1 MRKKKL
7 ISFVVILAIM
17 STVFAVAGQAADV
30 AGVRAGEYYFL
41 RNVGSGLY
49 MDVKNGDD
57 INYTNVI
64 TYSFNGKTNQQF
76 RVIKPSDKYKFV
88 ARCSS
93 AGRVLDVT
101 NSNVDIY
108 LDGNA
113 AYQQFTLV
121 RLSDGTYNIKSST
134 GGYMIANSSTNN
146 VEISSSSNGN
156 YSKWSFEKVSKG
168 DADIYSFS
176 FTGFNSTSADSTFK
190 SSVVGMGYTG
200 YVLTNTSAD
209 NAETNMIGDDIWVH
223 RGKGTAGTMLFNKGT
238 GETNGSI
245 GISKI
250 NAMTANALSS
260 MRVFISTGTNVANDI
275 NGNPTT
281 SANNLIQAVYS
292 KGAHFALG
300 FRESVS
306 VAIGGSWTQSFFTR
320 VDDGVTV
327 KTALEYADFWNN
339 TGDKYYVGDTNQT
352 LT

>member
-1 MRKKKL
+1 MKRKKL
-7 ISFVVILAIM
+7 ISFVIILAIM
-17 STVFAVAGQAADV
+17 STVFAVASQAADV

-49 MDVKNGDD
+49 MDVTNGED

-64 TYSFNGKTNQQF
+64 TYGYNGGTNQQF
-76 RVIKPSDKYKFV
+76 RVLKPGDKYKFV

-113 AYQQFTLV
+113 TYQQFTLV
-121 RLSDGTYNIKSST
+121 RLSDGTYNIKFGSS
-134 GGYMIANSSTNN
+134 YMIANSSTKN
-146 VEISSSSNGN
+146 VEISTSSNGD

-168 DADIYSFS
+168 DADIYSFNYS
-176 FTGFNSTSADSTFK
+176 GYNSTAADSTFK
-190 SSVVGMGYTG
+190 SSVNGMGYTG
-200 YVLTNTSAD
+200 YVLSNTSAS

-223 RGKGTAGTMLFNKGT
+223 RGKGSAGTLSFY
-238 GETNGSI
+238 NGS
-245 GISKI
+245 GTYTGAI
-250 NAMTANALSS
+250 NLSTVNSLAANSLAS
-260 MRVFISTGTNVANDI
+260 MRIFITTATNAANDT

-300 FRESVS
+300 FREAPST
-306 VAIGGSWTQSFFTR
+306 AIASSWTQSFFTR
-320 VDDGVTV
+320 ADDGVTV
-327 KTALEYADFWNN
+327 KTAVEYADFWNN

>member
-1 MRKKKL
+1 MKRKKL
-7 ISFVVILAIM
+7 ISFVIILAIM
-17 STVFAVAGQAADV
+17 STVFAVASQAADV

-49 MDVKNGDD
+49 MDVTNGED

-64 TYSFNGKTNQQF
+64 TYGYNGGTNQQF
-76 RVIKPSDKYKFV
+76 RVLKPGDKYKFV

-113 AYQQFTLV
+113 TYQQFTLV
-121 RLSDGTYNIKSST
+121 RLSDGTYNIKFGSS
-134 GGYMIANSSTNN
+134 YMIANSSTKN
-146 VEISSSSNGN
+146 VEISTSSNGN

-168 DADIYSFS
+168 DADIYSFNLS
-176 FTGFNSTSADSTFK
+176 GYNSTLADSTFK
-190 SSVVGMGYTG
+190 SSVNGMGYTG
-200 YVLTNTSAD
+200 YVLTNTSAS

-223 RGKGTAGTMLFNKGT
+223 NGKGTSGVMAFY
-238 GETNGSI
+238 NGSGASTGTI
-245 GISKI
+245 IISDI
-250 NAMTANALSS
+250 NSLAANSLASL
-260 MRVFISTGTNVANDI
+260 RVFITTAANVANDT

-281 SANNLIQAVYS
+281 SANNLMQAVYS

-300 FRESVS
+300 YRD
-306 VAIGGSWTQSFFTR
+306 VATYATASSWIQSFCTR
-320 VDDGVTV
+320 ADDGVTV
-327 KTALEYADFWNN
+327 KTAVEYADFWNN